1 MNKRPDTYVL
11 SLDSQCNQRC
21 LICMKKDAILMRRPL
36 TYETVS
42 TEITK
47 AKDAGFR
54 NIDFY
59 GGEPLTYPFITNTI
73 ALANK
78 LSLSCFLATNATKF
92 KSQKFTRDFFNTV
105 RIKELR
111 TTLHSHHPGIHDRI
125 TGIKG
130 SYKNTIK
137 GILNILRTGKTS
149 VNVNVVIN
157 SLNYKELSETADL
170 ILDLKVNSATFSGLI
185 FEGALINNPWLYVD
199 LAKVRPF
206 LLRAFKKCQGSM
218 TDVRLIKLPACILG
232 KNERKP
238 RRLIPEINPKLIKL
252 HSCKRCSYGKICPG
266 LDSHQIH
273 LFGTPDF
280 QKNV

>member
-1 MNKRPDTYVL
+1 
-11 SLDSQCNQRC
+11 
-21 LICMKKDAILMRRPL
+21 MKKDAILMRRPL
-36 TYETVS
+36 TYETVA

-59 GGEPLTYPFITNTI
+59 GGEPLTYPFITNAI

-92 KSQKFTRDFFNTV
+92 KSQKFTHDFFNNV

-130 SYKNTIK
+130 SYQNTIK
-137 GILNILRTGKTS
+137 GILNILRARKTS

-157 SLNYKELSETADL
+157 SLNYKKLPETADF
-170 ILDLKVNSATFSGLI
+170 ILNLKVNSATFSGLI
-185 FEGALINNPWLYVD
+185 FEGALLNNPWLYVD
-199 LAKVRPF
+199 LDKVRP
-206 LLRAFKKCQGSM
+206 LLLEAFKKCQSSM
-218 TDVRLIKLPACILG
+218 LGVRLIKLPACILG

-238 RRLIPEINPKLIKL
+238 RRLVREINPKLIKL
-252 HSCKRCSYGKICPG
+252 HSCKRCSYDKICPG
-266 LDSHQIH
+266 IDCYQVSA
-273 LFGTPDF
+273 FGIPAF
-280 QKNV
+280 LKNV